1 LNTSSKIFGYVR
13 ISTKE
18 QNIDRQYNE
27 MITEGIEDRDIFI
40 DKVSGSTFN
49 REQYQLLKHMLRPG
63 DTVVIKS
70 LDRLGRNY
78 KEMIKELNSLRDN
91 SVSLKIL
98 DMPMLNEYNNDSTIS
113 RLLYDL
119 TVQILSFVAENE
131 VQQRKKSQLEGIA
144 VAKKKGV
151 HFGRPKANIE
161 SFDKYYE
168 LWQGKKITATKAAAE
183 MGISRTTFYKLINK
197 IKNVSKLDTTP

>member
-1 LNTSSKIFGYVR
+1 MRV
-13 ISTKE
+13 STKE
-18 QNIDRQYNE
+18 QVIDRQYNE
-27 MITEGIEDRDIFI
+27 MLAEGIEERDIFI

-49 REQYQLLKHMLRPG
+49 RDKYQLMKQMVRSG

-78 KEMIKELNSLRDN
+78 KEMIKELHDFRDN
-91 SVSLKIL
+91 GVTLKIL
-98 DMPMLNEYNNDSTIS
+98 DMPILNEYNDNSTIS

-131 VQQRKKSQLEGIA
+131 LQQRKKSQVEGIA
-144 VAKKKGV
+144 VAKQKGIR
-151 HFGRPKANIE
+151 FGRPKSNTEA
-161 SFDKYYE
+161 FDKYYE

-183 MGISRTTFYKLINK
+183 MNISRTTFYKLVHENEK
-197 IKNVSKLDTTP
+197 CVQVGHK